1 MSFIENYPFLTQD
14 EFEAACHE
22 FCSSFEEVNLNNTD
36 WESIDLLN
44 KVRVACFDGFTV
56 S

>member
-1 MSFIENYPFLTQD
+1 MSFIDNYPFLTQD
-14 EFEAACHE
+14 EFEATCHE
-22 FCSSFEEVNLNNTD
+22 FCSSFGEVDLNNTD

-44 KVRVACFDGFTV
+44 KVRAASFDGFAI